1 MALYD
6 RTGRCRP
13 EFRAPQ
19 PGPQKMSKGTAAG
32 RLALLSCLRL
42 AEALE
47 PPATR
52 RARARRTHNLFNLS
66 SRLGSGNTKGA
77 VGHLR
82 PLAPSPGGSLPPDKA
97 ARLSQSDPD
106 EKMCRDF
113 RAVNTGPA
121 WRPEPSPGWAS
132 RFRPRLRSPG
142 RPGSRPAFPTR

>member
-1 MALYD
+1 MTAPAVAGRINEP
-6 RTGRCRP
+6 RTGAP
-13 EFRAPQ
+13 E
-19 PGPQKMSKGTAAG
+19 MCKGTAAE
-32 RLALLSCLRL
+32 RLAPLTCLRL
-42 AEALE
+42 AEALR
-47 PPATR
+47 PPAIR
-52 RARARRTHNLFNLS
+52 RARAGRTHNLFNLS

-77 VGHLR
+77 VGLFR
-82 PLAPSPGGSLPPDKA
+82 PLAPSPGGSPPPDKA

-142 RPGSRPAFPTR
+142 RPGSTPAFPTR